1 MKRTAV
7 IMAGGSGKRFW
18 PLSREKRAKQS
29 LTLFSEKTLL
39 AETIERVLPLVDD
52 VLVVSAQSQSEAI
65 DPDVAAC
72 PQARVIYEPC
82 GRNTAPCI
90 MLALREILTKSGG
103 EERAVVVLPA
113 DHRIAECGKFRDILN
128 KSLIFLENHPDSIG
142 TVGITPTHPETGFG
156 YIKMSEVLEEGVFR
170 VASFEEK
177 PDLETASR
185 FLKSGSYLWNSGMFL
200 FTLNSML
207 DEFKRSAEDIYQQIS
222 TVTNFGPGEIRD
234 YDKVRSI
241 SFDYAIMEKTE
252 RAIFVLPGSFGWSDV
267 GSWLAF
273 FDLQKKDE
281 NNNVGIGRVSLINCR
296 NSLVF
301 NQTDRDLVLFN
312 RDGELIVATDD
323 VMFAASLDDYSK
335 MREVTE
341 FLKSSGATRL
351 L

>member
-1 MKRTAV
+1 MKKTAI

-52 VLVVSAQSQSEAI
+52 VLVVSARSQAEAI

-90 MLALREILTKSGG
+90 MLALREILTKSD
-103 EERAVVVLPA
+103 EDRAVVVLPA
-113 DHRIAECGKFRDILN
+113 DHRIAECGTFREILS
-128 KSLIFLENHPDSIG
+128 KSLIFLEKHPDSIG
-142 TVGITPTHPETGFG
+142 TIGITPTHPETGFG
-156 YIKMSEVLEEGVFR
+156 YIKMSEALEDGIFK

-177 PDLETASR
+177 PDFETASR
-185 FLKSGSYLWNSGMFL
+185 FLKSGGYLWNSGMFL

-207 DEFKRSAEDIYQQIS
+207 DDFKRFAEDIYQQIS
-222 TVTNFGPGEIRD
+222 SVTSFKPGEIKD

-241 SFDYAIMEKTE
+241 SFDYAIMEKTD
-252 RAIFVLPGSFGWSDV
+252 RRIFVLPGSFGWSDV

-273 FDLQKKDE
+273 FELQEKDE
-281 NNNVGIGRVSLINCR
+281 NNNVGIGRVSLINCK

-301 NQTDRDLVLFN
+301 NQTERDLVLFN
-312 RDGELIVATDD
+312 RDGELIVATEDAI
-323 VMFAASLDDYSK
+323 FAASLDDYSK

-341 FLKSSGATRL
+341 FLKSSGATHL

>member
-18 PLSREKRAKQS
+18 PLSRKNRAKQS
-29 LTLFSEKTLL
+29 LTLFSEKSLL

-52 VLVVSAQSQSEAI
+52 VLVVSAESQSEAVA
-65 DPDVAAC
+65 PDVEAY

-90 MLALREILTKSGG
+90 MLSLREISTRDS
-103 EERAVVVLPA
+103 EDRAIVVLPA
-113 DHRIAECGKFRDILN
+113 DHRIAECGKFRDVLS
-128 KSLIFLENHPDSIG
+128 KSLKFLEDHPDLIG
-142 TVGITPTHPETGFG
+142 TIGITPTHPETGFG
-156 YIKMSEVLEEGVFR
+156 YIKMSEALEEGIFK

-177 PDLETASR
+177 PDFETASR
-185 FLKSGSYLWNSGMFL
+185 FLSSGDYLWNSGMFL

-207 DEFKRSAEDIYQQIS
+207 EEFKSSADDIYQQIS
-222 TVTNFGPGEIRD
+222 LVTSFKSGEIKD

-241 SFDYAIMEKTE
+241 SFDYAIMEKTN
-252 RAIFVLPGSFGWSDV
+252 RGIFVLPGSFGWSDV
-267 GSWLAF
+267 GSWGAF

-281 NNNVGIGRVSLINCR
+281 DNNVKTGRVTLINCR

-312 RDGELIVATDD
+312 RDGELVVATEDATF
-323 VMFAASLDDYSK
+323 VASLGDYSK
-335 MREVTE
+335 MREVTD
-341 FLKSSGATRL
+341 FLEKSGAIHL